1 MTVMNAGIRAIRTQA
16 EIGLVDVYTA
26 SRQGLP
32 GGSDIAAVR
41 AAAFNHFNM
50 AGLPNSRVESWRY
63 TDLRRLMQDAK
74 PLAPPPDTDAKARA
88 HDAGAVFAALGF
100 RRLVIL
106 NGSFAAD
113 MSDLARLEPG
123 LTIRSMADGL
133 ALDEPLLSQG
143 LGPTVPAADP
153 ALALN
158 TALAGDGVV
167 ITVSPGATIERP
179 IHLVF
184 VNTGATPAAMVTRS
198 LVVVGSAARAT
209 LVETHEGPAQQDY
222 QVNTALQLVVGDEAH
237 VDHVKVTAEGNAAI
251 HVATLLAHIGA
262 RAKFNELGFTAGGAV
277 VRNQLF
283 VLLAGESSEVNL
295 RGLSLLAD
303 RQHADNTLTVDHSVA
318 GSQSREVFKAV
329 VDDEARAV
337 FQGKIT
343 VRPQAQQTDA
353 KMMSRALLLSD
364 RAEADCKPELEIFAD
379 DVQCGHGATTGA
391 LDDQLKFYLM
401 ARGIPEKQAEA
412 LLVQAFAAEVIET
425 IEHEDIRDA
434 LMDAMVDWL
443 RRRG

>member
-1 MTVMNAGIRAIRTQA
+1 MNAGIRPVRTQA
-16 EIGLVDVYTA
+16 ELGLVDVYTR

-41 AAAFNHFNM
+41 AAAFNHFAL
-50 AGLPNSRVESWRY
+50 AGLPHPRVEAWRY
-63 TDLRRLMQDAK
+63 TDLRRLMRDAK
-74 PLAPPPDTDAKARA
+74 PLAAPPDAEAKARA
-88 HDAGAVFAALGF
+88 HDAGGVFAALGF

-113 MSDLARLEPG
+113 MSDLAGLETG
-123 LTIRSMADGL
+123 LTVRSMADAL

-143 LGPTVPAADP
+143 LGPTVPADDP

-167 ITVSPGATIERP
+167 VTVSPGATIERP

-184 VNTGATPAAMVTRS
+184 VNSNETPAAMITRS
-198 LVVVGSAARAT
+198 LVVVGGGARAT
-209 LVETHEGPAQQDY
+209 FVETHEGRDHQDY
-222 QVNTALQLVVGDEAH
+222 QVNSVLQLVVGDEAE
-237 VDHVKVTAEGNAAI
+237 VDHIKITREGNAAI
-251 HVATLLAHIGA
+251 HVATLLANIGVRA
-262 RAKFNELGFTAGGAV
+262 RFNEVGFTAGGAV

-283 VLLAGESSEVNL
+283 VLLAGEGTEANL

-303 RQHADNTLTVDHSVA
+303 RQHADNTLAVDHAVA
-318 GSQSREVFKAV
+318 GCQSREVFKAV

-337 FQGKIT
+337 FQGKIS

-364 RAEADCKPELEIFAD
+364 SAEADCKPELEIFAD
-379 DVQCGHGATTGA
+379 DVQCGHGATTGT

-401 ARGIPEKQAEA
+401 ARGIPEKEAEA
-412 LLVQAFAAEVIET
+412 LLIRAFAAEVLET
-425 IEHEDIRDA
+425 IAHGGIRDA
-434 LMDAMVDWL
+434 LMDATVAWL
-443 RRRG
+443 GQRG

>member
-1 MTVMNAGIRAIRTQA
+1 MNAGIRPIRTQA
-16 EIGLVDVYTA
+16 ELGLADVYTT
-26 SRQGLP
+26 SRQRLP
-32 GGSDIAAVR
+32 GGSDISAVR
-41 AAAFNHFNM
+41 AAAFNHFTL
-50 AGLPNSRVESWRY
+50 AGLPHPRVEAWKY
-63 TDLRRLMQDAK
+63 TDLRRLMRDAK
-74 PLAPPPDTDAKARA
+74 PLAALPGAEARARA
-88 HDAGAVFAALGF
+88 HDAGHVFAALGF

-113 MSDLARLEPG
+113 MSDLTGLEPG
-123 LTIRSMADGL
+123 LTVRSMADAL

-143 LGPTVPAADP
+143 LGPTVPANDP

-167 ITVSPGATIERP
+167 VMVSPGVAIERP

-184 VNTGATPAAMVTRS
+184 VNSNETPAAMVTRS
-198 LVVVGSAARAT
+198 LVVVGGGARAT
-209 LVETHEGPAQQDY
+209 FVETHEGRDDQDY
-222 QVNTALQLVVGDEAH
+222 QVNAVLQLVVGDEAE
-237 VDHVKVTAEGNAAI
+237 VDHIRMTREGNAAI
-251 HVATLLAHIGA
+251 HVATLLAHVGA
-262 RAKFNELGFTAGGAV
+262 RAKFNEVGFTAGGAV

-283 VLLAGESSEVNL
+283 VLLAGEGTAVNL

-303 RQHADNTLTVDHSVA
+303 RQHVDNTLAVDHAVA
-318 GSQSREVFKAV
+318 GCQSREAFKAV

-364 RAEADCKPELEIFAD
+364 RAEMDCKPELEIFAD
-379 DVQCGHGATTGA
+379 DVQCGHGATTGT

-401 ARGIPEKQAEA
+401 ARGIPEREAEA
-412 LLVQAFAAEVIET
+412 LLIQAFAAEVLET
-425 IEHEDIRDA
+425 IAHQGICDA
-434 LMDAMVDWL
+434 LMDAAVARL
-443 RRRG
+443 GQRG